1 MSKQRHKVSETLFL
15 GAIVRQPLYA
25 LTLMITAIPFQY
37 IYNIRTQISIRK
49 VYQILASFF
58 ASVLINNYFC
68 VQNKGKLV
76 KT

>member
-1 MSKQRHKVSETLFL
+1 
-15 GAIVRQPLYA
+15 
-25 LTLMITAIPFQY
+25 MITAIPFQY
-37 IYNIRTQISIRK
+37 IYNIRTQLSIRK